1 MSITLQELY
10 NESKDKYKLQIIAG
24 ENSIDTAVSWF
35 HFMEDESAIDFI
47 RGNELIVTTGLGA
60 KDNHWLANLIK
71 GLIARN
77 ACGLMIN
84 IGQYISKIPDE
95 IISLCNDN
103 NFPLFTIPW
112 EVHLVDIMQ
121 DCCNSIMMAE
131 QHKSNVCAAF
141 FNAIFSPMQKASYI
155 PCLNQAGYDLNGN
168 FIVISIDLE
177 QSLYEKSNNLKLKN
191 LIMRI
196 ENILNPLSVKY
207 SILQQ
212 NNEFN
217 IIMNFTDNL
226 SSAECVKSHLLSDF
240 KNYSQIKHIGISS
253 FSNSITNISKS
264 YKQAADAKLTAIKNG
279 SFLIC
284 YDDMGIEKLL
294 LNVTDSEILKQIYE
308 KYLGSIHA
316 YDKLHNSDYEN
327 ILKIYLKNNCCI
339 QAVARETYTH
349 RNTINYR
356 IKKIKEILQTDLDNS
371 EENFNYMLAFS
382 IKETLDMESFN
393 DTSMLNNL

>member
-10 NESKDKYKLQIIAG
+10 NESKNKYKLQIIAG
-24 ENSIDTAVSWF
+24 ENSIDNAVSWF
-35 HFMEDESAIDFI
+35 HFMEDESTIDFI

-60 KDNHWLANLIK
+60 KDENWLANLIK

-95 IISLCNDN
+95 IISFCNNN

-121 DCCNSIMMAE
+121 DCCNSIMKAE

-141 FNAIFSPMQKASYI
+141 FNAIFSPMQKDSYI
-155 PCLNQAGYDLNGN
+155 PCLKQAGYNLNGD
-168 FIVISIDLE
+168 FIVLSIDLK
-177 QSLYEKSNNLKLKN
+177 QSLYGKFNDIKLKN

-196 ENILNPLSVKY
+196 ENILNPLSFKY

-217 IIMNFTDNL
+217 IIINFIDN
-226 SSAECVKSHLLSDF
+226 SSSSEYVKNHLLSNL
-240 KNYSQIKHIGISS
+240 KNYPQIKHIGISS
-253 FSNSITNISKS
+253 LSNSITNISKS
-264 YKQAADAKLTAIKNG
+264 YKQAAHAKLTAIKND
-279 SFLIC
+279 SFVVY
-284 YDDMGIEKLL
+284 YDEMGIEKLL
-294 LNVTDSEILKQIYE
+294 LNATDSEILIQIYK
-308 KYLGSIHA
+308 KYLGSIHE
-316 YDKLHNSDYEN
+316 YDKIHNSDYEN
-327 ILKIYLKNNCCI
+327 ILKIYLRNNCSI
-339 QAVARETYTH
+339 QAVSKETYTH

-356 IKKIKEILQTDLDNS
+356 IKKIKEILQTELDNS
-371 EENFNYMLAFS
+371 EENFNYMLAFY
-382 IKETLDMESFN
+382 IKEILDAELF
-393 DTSMLNNL
+393 DETFLHNNP